1 MDQTQQFGVPG
12 QDPQRTQALNPDP
25 NRTQAFGGDPNRT
38 QAFQGDINRTQMAPE
53 AGAALQLEVVAGNR
67 YALSTRNSREHV
79 LVRARAG
86 QAATG
91 QRMPLNVCLL
101 LDRSGS
107 MEGQPL
113 EFAKQAMS
121 YVVDLL
127 QPNDVLSVV
136 TFEDNVEVLMPARR
150 VVNKDLIKQ
159 HIGRIQPGNTTNL
172 YEGFVAACSQVA
184 SVPPGYVNRV
194 ILLTDG
200 EPTAGLTDFQSIV
213 GQVAEQKS
221 RGITLTTLGFG
232 QEYNEELLMGMARRA
247 GGNYYYIQRPELLPE
262 VFRKEMDS
270 LLSVV
275 ARNLRLVFWLSRW
288 TQVRQVYGKQP
299 VWGDRR
305 AEVTLADLERGET
318 LSALAEMELGN
329 RPGGTYRIAR
339 VELLYDDA
347 LTGRQERATGDAVFE
362 FTADE
367 ALIAAN
373 RNPSVDQELQVALA
387 SRNIEKTVMGMRTQ
401 AISTQAAVAELE
413 KTQALFQAQGRT
425 QEAAQIQEALD
436 AAKGGADL
444 GKTLVGTVLTLDQ
457 GKSKQ

>member
-1 MDQTQQFGVPG
+1 MGPDPG
-12 QDPQRTQALNPDP
+12 RTQAFNSDP
-25 NRTQAFGGDPNRT
+25 NRTQAFVHDPNRT
-38 QAFQGDINRTQMAPE
+38 QALGQDPNRTQMAAP
-53 AGAALQLEVVAGNR
+53 GMSGLQMQVVTGNQFALA
-67 YALSTRNSREHV
+67 TKNSREHV
-79 LVRARAG
+79 LVRVSAG
-86 QAATG
+86 HAAMA

-113 EFAKQAMS
+113 ECAKQAMN

-127 QPNDVLSVV
+127 QPSDVLSVV
-136 TFEDNVEVLMPARR
+136 TFEDAAEVLMPARR

-159 HIGRIQPGNTTNL
+159 HIARIQPGNTTNI
-172 YEGFVAACSQVA
+172 YDGFVAACSQVA
-184 SVPPGYVNRV
+184 SVPAGYVNRV

-200 EPTAGLTDFQSIV
+200 EPTAGLTDFPSIV
-213 GQVAEQKS
+213 GQVTEQKT
-221 RGITLTTLGFG
+221 RGITLTALGFG
-232 QEYNEELLMGMARRA
+232 PEYNEELLMGMAKRS
-247 GGNYYYIQRPELLPE
+247 GGNYYYIQRPELLAE

-299 VWGDRR
+299 SWGDRR

-318 LSALAEMELGN
+318 LSALAELEIGN
-329 RPGGTYRIAR
+329 RPGGTYRVSR

-347 LTGRQERATGDAVFE
+347 VTGKQERLTGDAVFE
-362 FTADE
+362 FIADE
-367 ALIAAN
+367 AKIQIA
-373 RNPSVDQELQVALA
+373 RNADVDQELQVALA

-401 AISTQAAVAELE
+401 SISPQAAVAELE
-413 KTQALFQAQGRT
+413 KTQALFVAQGRT
-425 QEAAQIQEALD
+425 MEAAQIKDAID

-444 GKTLVGTVLTLDQ
+444 GKTLIGTVLTLDQ
-457 GKSKQ
+457 GKTKS